1 MIEEQTIN
9 TIIKKEIK
17 KIILMQRLGSYFTM
31 SEVVDLIL
39 LELERQHLIADEQDK
54 AYIKNKVMEGL
65 KYKLKKAN

>member
-17 KIILMQRLGSYFTM
+17 KIIIMQRLGSYFTM

-39 LELERQHLIADEQDK
+39 LELERQHLIADEKDK
-54 AYIKNKVMEGL
+54 TYIKNKVMEGL
-65 KYKLKKAN
+65 KFKLKG

>member
-17 KIILMQRLGSYFTM
+17 KIILMQRLGSYFTL
-31 SEVVDLIL
+31 EDVLDLIL

-54 AYIKNKVMEGL
+54 VYIKSKVMESL
-65 KYKLKKAN
+65 KYKLKNA